1 MTPPASTAPR
11 IATRLAFLVAGFGL
25 SCWAPLVPFAR
36 DRLSVDEQTLG
47 ILLLCL
53 GVGSLI
59 AMLFAGMLSA
69 MFGTRPVIV
78 VSGAAFAF
86 LLPALVIS
94 STPSIMG
101 LSLLLFG
108 ASLGSLEV
116 AMNIHA
122 VEVEREAGRP
132 LMSGFHALF
141 SVGGFA
147 GAAFMTALLS
157 LGVGTLATVLIAA
170 AMMLAAILAAWPRLL
185 RSKAADGTP
194 HFALP
199 RGVVLIIAVLAAVMF
214 LAEGALLDWSAL
226 LITDGNLVDKEHGGT
241 GYMMFA
247 IAMVVGRL
255 AGDAIVARIGDRA
268 TLVWGGVVAI
278 AGFIL
283 LLAAPFAALALA
295 GFVLIGL
302 GAANIV
308 PVLFRRAGTQDVM
321 PAALAVAVVSIAG
334 YGGIMLGP
342 AVIGFVAKQA
352 GLAMAFWMLPLLVC
366 LVPLGSRLVAG
377 RREAASN

>member
-1 MTPPASTAPR
+1 MTPPDSRAPR

-69 MFGTRPVIV
+69 SFGTRPVIL

-94 STPSIMG
+94 STPIVMG
-101 LSLLLFG
+101 VSLLLFG

-157 LGVGTLATVLIAA
+157 LGVGTLATVLIGA

-185 RSKAADGTP
+185 RSKATEGTP

-247 IAMVVGRL
+247 IAMTVGRL
-255 AGDAIVARIGDRA
+255 TGDAIVARIGDRA

-278 AGFIL
+278 AGFLL

-334 YGGIMLGP
+334 YAGIMLGP
-342 AVIGFVAKQA
+342 AVIGFVARQV

>member
-1 MTPPASTAPR
+1 MTPAASTAPR

-94 STPSIMG
+94 STPIVMG
-101 LSLLLFG
+101 VSLLLFG

-157 LGVGTLATVLIAA
+157 LGVGTLATVLIGA

-185 RSKAADGTP
+185 RSKATEGTP

-226 LITDGNLVDKEHGGT
+226 LITDSKLVDKEHGGT

-247 IAMVVGRL
+247 IAMTVGRL
-255 AGDAIVARIGDRA
+255 TGDAIVARIGDRA

-278 AGFIL
+278 AGFLL

-334 YGGIMLGP
+334 YAGIMLGP
-342 AVIGFVAKQA
+342 AVIGFVARQV